1 MDSLIYSKAEMER
14 WDREWLSYLSREY
27 PYQLAPY
34 TAYPNRPELPEDP
47 LQMIDVSMDGWA
59 TLLVYAPG
67 SAIRDKQVMEFG
79 CGRGNLGKLIACYA
93 RTYLGVDCSPL
104 ALAIARLVSP
114 ANATYLH
121 ANQVEE
127 LARLSG
133 TVDTLIS
140 RFFWIHQNF
149 ETGRRVLRIVE
160 PLLKSGARLYL
171 DFFWPNPQE
180 AVGFWRTDVG
190 RICSPQGP
198 LDEEPS
204 VIFQYSAPDVEELF
218 RDMPFRVLQQQEHG
232 PTQRRYVV
240 AEKIS

>member
-1 MDSLIYSKAEMER
+1 MDSLIYSEAEVAR
-14 WDREWLSYLSREY
+14 WDREWLSYLLREY
-27 PYQLAPY
+27 PQQLSPY
-34 TAYPNRPELPEDP
+34 TAYPQRPELPEDP
-47 LQMIDVSMDGWA
+47 LRTIDVSMDGWA

-79 CGRGNLGKLIACYA
+79 CGCGNLGKLISCYA

-104 ALAIARLVSP
+104 ALAIARL
-114 ANATYLH
+114 
-121 ANQVEE
+121 
-127 LARLSG
+127 LSG

-171 DFFWPNPQE
+171 DFFWANLEE
-180 AVGFWRTDVG
+180 AVGFWRTEVDRV
-190 RICSPQGP
+190 RSPQGP
-198 LDEEPS
+198 LDEES
-204 VIFQYSAPDVEELF
+204 SAMFQYSAADVEELF
-218 RDMPFRVLQQQEHG
+218 RDMPFRILQQQEHG

-240 AEKIS
+240 AEKI